1 MAQHTTQNGNGSPSR
16 NGPGP
21 DRVGPVVL
29 GLTTPLGFAPGDLTS
44 PARAA
49 EAHALVDVHLDRNVT
64 ELRIHGVAGSNGPTM
79 LEHPVSV
86 QVAGDRKS
94 GFHRRWTWAGKDS
107 ASAPW
112 RLEAY
117 SWGGLTEGRLASAS
131 WLLLGPFMLYN
142 VAHFMLPAHA
152 RVNGRRDVADAVL
165 RLIALSATLQLV
177 TALVG
182 MLLDTAALQAGG
194 RHRLPALLEWP
205 DGVRATVSLLAVLLA
220 VTVLALISIHTTNY
234 YEERGQKHPIDHETQ
249 EEFRRSW
256 PLTDPRFWDGK
267 EVVDRQR
274 ALHIAV
280 TCAWVTII
288 AAVLGPS
295 GWWHRMC
302 LGAGALVL
310 LGSAVLT
317 ASQHTDRFTIRH
329 KPDEPPMPR
338 RRRFAAWLHDPIGT
352 PQRRIGLIVVAA
364 TVTVLTLGVD
374 AVDGTWT
381 GRYYVTEHLCTFWL
395 WLIAIQLGLL
405 AALGLRV
412 WRTAPGRS
420 DHDPGPGPFLRGHLS
435 TVFVALAVLLGGV
448 LSAVVAIGFARL
460 FGDPVPSGQGGA
472 ASAVVVPW
480 PLYAFAAA
488 PLVIPAAAILAVILL
503 FVRFCTQRSHYYNQV
518 DMAYPKPRAS
528 AETNRRKIATA
539 WAAADLADHV
549 GWVVA
554 VVTASGWAVV
564 ASIAHALAQGRGG
577 LGGVPDKVV
586 STGSLLA
593 VLIAGSLVALL
604 RSAYAGS
611 ARRREIGSVWDVG
624 TFWPRAAHPLAPP
637 CYAERAVPE
646 VVDRIRELTGR
657 IPGHPDDPTR
667 TSANGL
673 TVPAGP
679 VLLTGYSQGSILAP
693 AVVAQLP
700 PDARRDVALL
710 TLACPARRLY
720 GRAFPDFFGPE
731 QLRVLA
737 TLMTGKDGVRRWTNV
752 VRRSDYIGSWVG
764 RCEPRATTAV
774 AGLEDVDK
782 WIDDPVAL
790 VPDDHP
796 RPAIHRHSG
805 WWPDPQVCEHAERL
819 ADLIDP
825 GGAPG
830 AGARPVPFPED
841 LYCGRQ
847 IASAVRSLANGR

>member
-1 MAQHTTQNGNGSPSR
+1 M
-16 NGPGP
+16 
-21 DRVGPVVL
+21 
-29 GLTTPLGFAPGDLTS
+29 
-44 PARAA
+44 
-49 EAHALVDVHLDRNVT
+49 
-64 ELRIHGVAGSNGPTM
+64 
-79 LEHPVSV
+79 
-86 QVAGDRKS
+86 
-94 GFHRRWTWAGKDS
+94 
-107 ASAPW
+107 
-112 RLEAY
+112 
-117 SWGGLTEGRLASAS
+117 
-131 WLLLGPFMLYN
+131 
-142 VAHFMLPAHA
+142 
-152 RVNGRRDVADAVL
+152 
-165 RLIALSATLQLV
+165 
-177 TALVG
+177 
-182 MLLDTAALQAGG
+182 
-194 RHRLPALLEWP
+194 
-205 DGVRATVSLLAVLLA
+205 
-220 VTVLALISIHTTNY
+220 
-234 YEERGQKHPIDHETQ
+234 
-249 EEFRRSW
+249 
-256 PLTDPRFWDGK
+256 TDPRFWDGK

-295 GWWHRMC
+295 GWWHRVC
-302 LGAGALVL
+302 LGAGAVVL

-317 ASQHTDRFTIRH
+317 ASQQTDRYTVRH
-329 KPDEPPMPR
+329 KPDEPPISG
-338 RRRFAAWLHDPIGT
+338 RRFAAWLRDPIGT

-395 WLIAIQLGLL
+395 WLIATQLGLL
-405 AALGLRV
+405 AVLGLRV

-420 DHDPGPGPFLRGHLS
+420 DDDPGPGPFLRGHLS

-528 AETNRRKIATA
+528 ADTNRRKIAAA
-539 WAAADLADHV
+539 WAAADLADDV

-554 VVTASGWAVV
+554 VVTVSGWAVV
-564 ASIAHALAQGRGG
+564 ASVALALDRGRGG
-577 LGGVPDKVV
+577 LGGITDKVV

-593 VLIAGSLVALL
+593 VLIAGGLVALL
-604 RSAYAGS
+604 RSAYAGG

-657 IPGHPDDPTR
+657 IPRRTRMTHPGPPR
-667 TSANGL
+667 NGL

-700 PDARRDVALL
+700 PDARRDIALL

-764 RCEPRATTAV
+764 RSEPGATTAV

-796 RPAIHRHSG
+796 RPVIHRHSG
-805 WWPDPQVCEHAERL
+805 WWPDPQVCGQRRASGRPPRSGRVREGRVLDPSPSRRTSTAGVRSRRPSGAWRTAGRATAPRSRLMSTRARGDVCFAVPRGRPCLPSYRACEL
-819 ADLIDP
+819 ADRHGGRERGRRASARRAAVSPAVFRGFVVVVSGAPASGKSTLAPALAAELDLP
-825 GGAPG
+825 LLAKDAVKDALVDVLGAPDLPRSRELGRAAVQVLLAVAATAGALRCWRACGTATPGPAGGAARPDRRGVLPLRPGRAARAGSPPG
-830 AGARPVPFPED
+830 ARAAPPATTTMSAAPRSCGTARS
-841 LYCGRQ
+841 GR
-847 IASAVRSLANGR
+847 RSRAAGRCWRSTPGSRWTSRRSPDGSGRPPLLP

>member
-1 MAQHTTQNGNGSPSR
+1 MTQHTTQNGNGSPSR
-16 NGPGP
+16 NGPCS

-142 VAHFMLPAHA
+142 VAHFMLPARA
-152 RVNGRRDVADAVL
+152 RVHGQRDVSDAVL

-220 VTVLALISIHTTNY
+220 VGVLVFISYRTTND
-234 YEERGQKHPIDHETQ
+234 YEKQ
-249 EEFRRSW
+249 EHSSNHAPPEDIRTSW
-256 PLTDPRFWDGK
+256 PLTDTRFWRGK

-274 ALHIAV
+274 ALHMAV

-295 GWWHRMC
+295 GWWHRVC
-302 LGAGALVL
+302 LGAGAVVL
-310 LGSAVLT
+310 LGSAALT
-317 ASQHTDRFTIRH
+317 ASQLSDRYTVRH
-329 KPDEPPMPR
+329 QRHRPDEPP
-338 RRRFAAWLHDPIGT
+338 ATWLRDPIGT
-352 PQRRIGLIVVAA
+352 PQRRIGLTVVAA
-364 TVTVLTLGVD
+364 TITVLTLGVD
-374 AVDGTWT
+374 AADGTWT
-381 GRYYVTEHLCTFWL
+381 GRYYVTEHLSTL
-395 WLIAIQLGLL
+395 WNGLIVTQLGLL
-405 AALGLRV
+405 AVLGLLV
-412 WRTAPGRS
+412 WPEAHGRRG
-420 DHDPGPGPFLRGHLS
+420 DDPGPGPFLRGHLS

-472 ASAVVVPW
+472 AGAVVVPW

-488 PLVIPAAAILAVILL
+488 PLVIPAAAILAAILL
-503 FVRFCTQRSHYYNQV
+503 VVRFCTQRRHYYNQV

-528 AETNRRKIATA
+528 ADTNRRKIAAA
-539 WAAADLADHV
+539 WAAADLTDDV
-549 GWVVA
+549 GRVVA
-554 VVTASGWAVV
+554 VVTMSGWAVV
-564 ASIAHALAQGRGG
+564 ASVALALDRGRGG
-577 LGGVPDKVV
+577 QGGITDKIV

-593 VLIAGSLVALL
+593 VLIAVGLVALL
-604 RSAYAGS
+604 RSAYAGG

-657 IPGHPDDPTR
+657 IPDHPDDPAR
-667 TSANGL
+667 TSADGL

-700 PDARRDVALL
+700 PDARVDVALL

-737 TLMTGKDGVRRWTNV
+737 RLMTGEDGVRRWTNV

-764 RCEPRATTAV
+764 RCDRDTTTAV
-774 AGLEDVDK
+774 AGLEDVDE
-782 WIDDPVAL
+782 WIKDPVAL
-790 VPDDHP
+790 VPDERRSP
-796 RPAIHRHSG
+796 VIHRHSG

-819 ADLIDP
+819 VDLLDP
-825 GGAPG
+825 GGARG
-830 AGARPVPFPED
+830 MGARPISFPED

-847 IASAVRSLANGR
+847 IASAVGSLANGR